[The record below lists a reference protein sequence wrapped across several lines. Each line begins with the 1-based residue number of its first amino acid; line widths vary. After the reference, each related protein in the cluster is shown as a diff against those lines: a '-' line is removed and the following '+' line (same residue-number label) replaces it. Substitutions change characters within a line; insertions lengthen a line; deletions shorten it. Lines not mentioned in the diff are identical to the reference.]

1 MSEINTYKL
10 IKEKLQAIP
19 NQRLKGSLF
28 EKVCKRFLEEHDSAN
43 EYESIELWSD
53 WKLRGNKSD
62 CGIDMVIQTTSKEYI
77 AVQCKFHQDSVSLN
91 ELATFFTQL
100 QSGVGEVRFKKGIII
115 TTSNLTS
122 NAQQAIEQIRS
133 TGMGI
138 DIDEIN
144 EEDFIYSRIDWEKFD
159 PTQTQG
165 ELPLCDKKRPRPH
178 QTEAIEKTKEY
189 FSDPKNVRGKLIMA
203 CGTGKTYTSLKIMES
218 LEPKIM
224 LFLAPSIALLSQTF
238 REYAQE
244 KSDPFYAS
252 IVCSDDKTG
261 QSKKNKSKNEDN
273 DDIKFSELPLKPST
287 RLEDILSVYEKAKQ
301 ENKRFIIF
309 STYQSA
315 LRIKEAQ
322 ERGLD
327 KIDLMICDE
336 AHRTVG
342 AMFSTNERD
351 DKNAFTLCHSDG
363 NIKAKQ
369 RLYMTATPKVYSEDS
384 QTKAK
389 ESGNLVYSMDD
400 AEIFGEEIYTL
411 NFEKAIAL
419 DLLTDYKVIILA
431 VRSENLSG
439 VTNSVNKKISQLN
452 AEGTKL
458 DKKLINNEFVCKII
472 GTHKGLAKQ
481 DLIALDDENKE
492 DNDLQD
498 KTDTIPS
505 KRAISFC
512 KSIKTS
518 KNIKDSFQTIIEC
531 YDEELKKKSFKN
543 LEISI
548 DHIDGTMNC
557 KVRLDKL
564 ETLNQPEQNTCKVL
578 SNARCLSEGVDVPA
592 LDSIVFF
599 DGKSAM
605 VDIIQAVGRVM
616 RKAKG
621 KKRGYIILPIALEES
636 EIKNLNKAVNNTN
649 FKNIWKVLKALRS
662 HDSRLVDEATFREKI
677 KVFGSDDESNTD
689 DEELDEESQKDKNE
703 PNEKSKQAQKTLFD
717 AIFLQ
722 DLANAMYNVM
732 PTKLGDRNYWENF
745 AKKTGNIAR
754 TLNKRLNA
762 LFDKNPEIFDNF
774 LTSLRENIHQNI
786 KEDEALDMIVSHI
799 ITKPIFDAI
808 FGENIKNPIAKSL
821 DKMVLKL
828 SDLGLEGETKD
839 LKNLYESVKTEAARA
854 KSQKSQQELIKNLYD
869 TFLKTAF
876 RKQSEKLGIVYT
888 PMEVVDFIL
897 RATNGILKKHFHTDF
912 NDQNITIFDPF
923 TGTGSFIARL
933 LAKENDLISD
943 GTLKEKFQNHLF
955 AFDIVLLSYYIALI
969 NITQAAQN
977 RDSSLKNFKNIAL
990 TDSLDYLEEKSAKEA
1005 FPLFEDLKENKQI
1018 KSTMEK
1024 KDIRVIIGNPPYSAG
1039 QKSQNDNNQ
1048 NLSHPKLEKKVRET
1062 YGQNSKAK
1070 NKGGTTRDTLIQSI
1084 RMASDVLKDKGVLGF
1099 VVNGGFIDA
1108 KSADGFRKCVVKEF
1122 SHLYALNLR
1131 GNQRT
1136 SGEVSKKEGGKI
1148 FDSGSRAT
1156 IAIIFFV
1163 KDKSVQNSAIHYYE
1177 VEDYLTREA
1186 KLNLLANFENL
1197 ESVPFSAITPNNKGD
1212 WINQRS
1218 EEFETLI
1225 PLKRDQKLQNDSIFD
1240 LNSMGVASGRDPW
1253 VYNFSQNTLKQSVQ
1267 TCIDTYHADLKRFN
1281 ENFRE
1286 GFKQRT
1292 QGVVEAKDLYKHL
1305 NDREITTDATKIS
1318 WTHSL
1323 KQGFIKNENL
1333 LASSME
1339 CIRLALYRPFNKQWL
1354 YWDKNLNEEQYQ
1366 YQWAKIFPDNNA
1378 YNVVINTGCGN
1389 GKAFSALISD
1399 FISDYSLI
1407 LPNQAYPLYYYDER
1421 GNRYY
1426 AISGYALNLFR
1437 RHYQD
1442 NSITEEEIFYYI
1454 YAIFHHKGYVE
1465 KYKNSLT
1472 KEAPRIALSKD
1483 FKALF
1488 ILGKELADL
1497 HLNYESGEMYT
1508 SVEYKTLMNAEI
1520 EGYYDV
1526 SKMTKKGDSIIY
1538 NQNITITKIPKK
1550 AFDYVVN
1557 GKSAIDW
1564 VVERYQITI
1573 DSKKGKGSLIKN
1585 NPNDYAGG
1593 KYVFELLCRIIKLS
1607 VKSVDL
1613 IEKISEKG
1621 FE

>member
-1 MSEINTYKL
+1 MKMSEINTYKL

-43 EYESIELWSD
+43 EYESIKLWSD
-53 WKLRGNKSD
+53 WELRGNKGD

-91 ELATFFTQL
+91 DIATFLAIL

-138 DIDEIN
+138 DEIT
-144 EEDFIYSRIDWEKFD
+144 EEDFIHSGIDWEKFD
-159 PTQTQG
+159 PAQTQG

-178 QTEAIEKTKEY
+178 QQEAINATKEY
-189 FSDPKNVRGKLIMA
+189 FSNPKNARGKLIMA

-238 REYAQE
+238 REYVQE
-244 KSDPFYAS
+244 KSEPFYAS
-252 IVCSDDKTG
+252 IVCSDDKVG
-261 QSKKNKSKNEDN
+261 KSKNEDN
-273 DDIKFSELPLKPST
+273 DDINFSELPLKPST
-287 RLEDILSVYEKAKQ
+287 RLEDILSVYEKAKK

-327 KIDLMICDE
+327 KIDLMVCDE

-351 DKNAFTLCHSDG
+351 DKNAFTLCHSDE
-363 NIKAKQ
+363 NIKAQQ

-439 VTNSVNKKISQLN
+439 VTNSVNKKISQLE
-452 AEGTKL
+452 AKGTKL
-458 DKKLINNEFVCKII
+458 DKKLINNEFVCKIV

-481 DLIALDDENKE
+481 DVIALDDENQE
-492 DNDLQD
+492 DNDLRN
-498 KTDTIPS
+498 KADTIPS

-564 ETLNQPEQNTCKVL
+564 ETLNQPERNTCKVL

-636 EIKNLNKAVNNTN
+636 EIKNLNEAVNNTN
-649 FKNIWKVLKALRS
+649 FKNIWKVLQALRS

-689 DEELDEESQKDKNE
+689 DEELDGESQKDKNE
-703 PNEKSKQAQKTLFD
+703 PNEKSKQAQKTIFD

-732 PTKLGDRNYWENF
+732 PTKMGDRNYWENF

-762 LFDKNPEIFDNF
+762 LFDKNPEIFQNF

-839 LKNLYESVKTEAARA
+839 LKNLYESVKTEVAHA

-897 RATNGILKKHFHTDF
+897 RATNGILKKHFNTDF

-943 GTLKEKFQNHLF
+943 EALKEKFLNHLF

-977 RDSSLKNFKNIAL
+977 RDKTLGNFKNIAL
-990 TDSLDYLEEKSAKEA
+990 TDSLDYLEEKSAKGG
-1005 FPLFEDLKENKQI
+1005 FPLFEDLKENKEI

-1039 QKSQNDNNQ
+1039 AKSENDNNQ
-1048 NLSHPKLEKKVRET
+1048 NLSHPKLEKKVYET

-1108 KSADGFRKCVVKEF
+1108 KSADGFRKCVAKEF
-1122 SHLYALNLR
+1122 AHLYALNLR
-1131 GNQRT
+1131 GNSRN
-1136 SGEVSKKEGGKI
+1136 GEIAKKEGENI
-1148 FDSGSRAT
+1148 FNVRVG

-1197 ESVPFSAITPNNKGD
+1197 DSVPFSAITPNNKGD

-1225 PLKRDQKLQNDSIFD
+1225 PLKRDKKLQNDSIFD

-1267 TCIDTYHADLKRFN
+1267 TCIDAYHADLKRFN
-1281 ENFRE
+1281 ESFRE
-1286 GFKQRT
+1286 SFKQRT
-1292 QGVVEAKDLYKHL
+1292 QGIKASDRYKHL

-1318 WTHSL
+1318 WTDGL
-1323 KQGFIKNENL
+1323 KNKLINNENL
-1333 LASSME
+1333 PASSME
-1339 CIRLALYRPFNKQWL
+1339 RIRLALYRPFNKQWL
-1354 YWDKNLNEEQYQ
+1354 YWDKDWIKRQS
-1366 YQWAKIFPDNNA
+1366 QWAKIFPDNNA
-1378 YNVVINTGCGN
+1378 CNVVINTGCGN

-1399 FISDYSLI
+1399 FISDYFLI
-1407 LPNQAYPLYYYDER
+1407 SPNQAYPL
-1421 GNRYY
+1421 
-1426 AISGYALNLFR
+1426 
-1437 RHYQD
+1437 
-1442 NSITEEEIFYYI
+1442 
-1454 YAIFHHKGYVE
+1454 V
-1465 KYKNSLT
+1465 
-1472 KEAPRIALSKD
+1472 
-1483 FKALF
+1483 
-1488 ILGKELADL
+1488 
-1497 HLNYESGEMYT
+1497 
-1508 SVEYKTLMNAEI
+1508 
-1520 EGYYDV
+1520 
-1526 SKMTKKGDSIIY
+1526 
-1538 NQNITITKIPKK
+1538 
-1550 AFDYVVN
+1550 
-1557 GKSAIDW
+1557 
-1564 VVERYQITI
+1564 
-1573 DSKKGKGSLIKN
+1573 
-1585 NPNDYAGG
+1585 
-1593 KYVFELLCRIIKLS
+1593 LLR
-1607 VKSVDL
+1607 
-1613 IEKISEKG
+1613 
-1621 FE
+1621 